1 MNIFSCQ
8 NILQHHWQ
16 MVAYISIVWD
26 ILFTEFPIDEHLG
39 FKLFTIISDAAAIVV
54 HIHDDFF

>member
-1 MNIFSCQ
+1 
-8 NILQHHWQ
+8 
-16 MVAYISIVWD
+16 MVAYVSIVWN
-26 ILFTEFPIDEHLG
+26 ILFTEFPVDEHLG